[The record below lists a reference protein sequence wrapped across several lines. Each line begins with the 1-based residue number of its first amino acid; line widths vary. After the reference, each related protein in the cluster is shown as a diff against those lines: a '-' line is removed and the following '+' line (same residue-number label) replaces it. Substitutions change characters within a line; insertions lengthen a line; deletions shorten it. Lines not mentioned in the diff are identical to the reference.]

1 MYCDTNEER
10 AREEWNKMLPPHPLN
25 RFAYY
30 LNIIPLFKYI
40 YFTYLYT
47 KIGFYK
53 YKSIRFSLT
62 ILNLSIRVYKD
73 EKANVIKITF

>member
-1 MYCDTNEER
+1 MSEACTNTIAFGPIKYVTVTVVDRYGSER
-10 AREEWNKMLPPHPLN
+10 LL
-25 RFAYY
+25 RFC
-30 LNIIPLFKYI
+30 L
-40 YFTYLYT
+40 FTYLYT